1 MNPATLNPRSD
12 LMSSTNPVISVSNI
26 GVCFTRF
33 RLPFVGGRRHYWALR
48 DVSFDVYPGE
58 TLGVIGRN
66 AAGKTTLLKVLAG
79 IIAPDRG
86 NIRRSEINISLL
98 SLQVGFVP
106 HLSGRENAILSGIL
120 LGLTKREALARLP
133 DIIEFSEL
141 DEFIDEPISIYSAG
155 MRARLG
161 FSVAYYAAPEVLL
174 IDESL
179 AVGDQDFRAKSAIA
193 IREIITSNHTVVLV
207 SHELD
212 TVRQLC
218 DRVVWIENGE
228 TIAVDVPEKVISDYE
243 QHERQR
249 VASRSKD

>member
-1 MNPATLNPRSD
+1 
-12 LMSSTNPVISVSNI
+12 MSSTSPVISVSNI

-120 LGLTKREALARLP
+120 LGLTKREAIARLP
-133 DIIEFSEL
+133 DILEFSEL
-141 DEFIDEPISIYSAG
+141 DDFIDEPISIYSAG

-161 FSVAYYAAPEVLL
+161 FSVAYFAAPEVLL

-179 AVGDQDFRAKSAIA
+179 AVGDKDFRVKSAVA
-193 IREIITSNHTVVLV
+193 IREIITSNRTVVLV
-207 SHELD
+207 SHDLD
-212 TVRQLC
+212 TIGQLC
-218 DRVVWIENGE
+218 NRVVWIEKGE
-228 TIAVDVPEKVISDYE
+228 TVAVGVPEQVISDYE
-243 QHERQR
+243 QHKRQR
-249 VASRSKD
+249 VASTSKD

>member
-1 MNPATLNPRSD
+1 
-12 LMSSTNPVISVSNI
+12 MSSTNPVISVSNI

-120 LGLTKREALARLP
+120 LGLTKREAIARLP
-133 DIIEFSEL
+133 DILEFSEL
-141 DEFIDEPISIYSAG
+141 DDFIDEPISIYSAG

-161 FSVAYYAAPEVLL
+161 FSVAYFAAPEVLL

-179 AVGDQDFRAKSAIA
+179 AVGDKDFRVKSAVA
-193 IREIITSNHTVVLV
+193 IREIITSNRTVVLV
-207 SHELD
+207 SHDLD
-212 TVRQLC
+212 TIGQLC
-218 DRVVWIENGE
+218 NRVVWIEKGE
-228 TIAVDVPEKVISDYE
+228 TVAVGVPEQVIPDYE
-243 QHERQR
+243 HHQR
-249 VASRSKD
+249 RRTAGGPKD

>member
-1 MNPATLNPRSD
+1 MP
-12 LMSSTNPVISVSNI
+12 STVPLISVSNV

-33 RLPFVGGRRHYWALR
+33 RLPFVGGRRHHWALR
-48 DVSFDVYPGE
+48 DVSFDVHPGE
-58 TLGVIGRN
+58 TVGVIGRN

-86 NIRRSEINISLL
+86 SIKRLEINISLL
-98 SLQVGFVP
+98 SLQVGFIP
-106 HLSGRENAILSGIL
+106 HLSGRENAILSGML

-133 DIIEFSEL
+133 NIIEFSEL
-141 DEFIDEPISIYSAG
+141 DGFIDEPISIYSAG

-179 AVGDQDFRAKSAIA
+179 AVGDKDFRVKSAAA

-207 SHELD
+207 SHDLD
-212 TVRQLC
+212 TIRRLC
-218 DRVVWIENGE
+218 NRVVWIENGE
-228 TIAVDVPEKVISDYE
+228 TLAVDIPEKVISSYE
-243 QHERQR
+243 NHERQR
-249 VASRSKD
+249 TAVASGGR

>member
-12 LMSSTNPVISVSNI
+12 LMSSTSPVISVSNI

-120 LGLTKREALARLP
+120 LGLTKREAIARLP
-133 DIIEFSEL
+133 DILEFSEL
-141 DEFIDEPISIYSAG
+141 DDFIDEPISIYSAG

-161 FSVAYYAAPEVLL
+161 FSVAYFAAPEVLL

-179 AVGDQDFRAKSAIA
+179 AVGDKDFRVKSAVA
-193 IREIITSNHTVVLV
+193 IREIITSNRTVVLV
-207 SHELD
+207 SHDLD
-212 TVRQLC
+212 TIGQLC
-218 DRVVWIENGE
+218 NRVVWIEKGE
-228 TIAVDVPEKVISDYE
+228 TVAVGVPEQVISDYE
-243 QHERQR
+243 QHKRQR
-249 VASRSKD
+249 VASTSKD

>member
-1 MNPATLNPRSD
+1 MLSRD
-12 LMSSTNPVISVSNI
+12 PVISVSNV
-26 GVCFTRF
+26 GVCYTRF
-33 RLPFVGGRRHYWALR
+33 RLPFVGGRRHYWALT
-48 DVSFDVYPGE
+48 DISFDVYPGE
-58 TLGVIGRN
+58 TVGVIGRN

-98 SLQVGFVP
+98 SLQVGFIP

-141 DEFIDEPISIYSAG
+141 DDFIDEPISIYSAG

-179 AVGDQDFRAKSAIA
+179 AVGDRDFRAKSAVA
-193 IREIITSNHTVVLV
+193 IREIINSNHTVVLV

-228 TIAVDVPEKVISDYE
+228 TIAVDVPEKVIPDYE
-243 QHERQR
+243 QYERQR
-249 VASRSKD
+249 VASTSKD